1 MSGHSHYDT
10 IKRQKE
16 GKDAKRGNLFSKLSK
31 MITIAIKTGGSSN
44 PETNFK
50 LRVAIDQAKSF
61 NMPKENIERILKSA
75 EDKLANVE
83 EITYEG
89 YGPQS
94 VSVIVETATDNK
106 NRTAQEV
113 KGMFEKAGGSMGG
126 PGSVS
131 FNFESKGYM
140 LLKKTDDVETQ
151 TLELIDLGVEDLEE
165 VDDGLEVFVPSN
177 LLRDVREKIQTAGFE
192 ILKMELK
199 MVPKNYIEIE
209 NEDKKQ
215 KVINFLE
222 TLEEH
227 DDVQRVFSN
236 F

>member
-50 LRVAIDQAKSF
+50 LRVAIDKAKSF
-61 NMPKENIERILKSA
+61 NMPKNNIERILKSA
-75 EDKLANVE
+75 DDKLANVE

-89 YGPQS
+89 FGPQK
-94 VSVIVETATDNK
+94 VLVMVETATDNK
-106 NRTAQEV
+106 NRTAQEI

-131 FNFESKGYM
+131 FNFESKGFV
-140 LLKKTDDVETQ
+140 LVEKSDDVETQ
-151 TLELIDLGVEDLEE
+151 TLELIDVGVEDIEE
-165 VDDGLEVFVPSN
+165 VEEGLEVFVPSSS
-177 LLRDVREKIQTAGFE
+177 LRDVREKIEKAGFK
-192 ILKMELK
+192 ILKMELR
-199 MVPKNYIEIE
+199 MVPINYMEIKDE
-209 NEDKKQ
+209 EKKE
-215 KVINFLE
+215 KIVKFLD

-227 DDVQRVFSN
+227 DDVQRVFAN

>member
-61 NMPKENIERILKSA
+61 NMPKDNIERILKSA
-75 EDKLANVE
+75 DDKLANVE

-89 YGPQS
+89 FGPQS

-106 NRTAQEV
+106 NRTAQEM

-131 FNFESKGYM
+131 FNFENKGYV
-140 LLKKTDDVETQ
+140 LVEKSNDTETQ
-151 TLELIDLGVEDLEE
+151 ILELIDVGVEDVEE
-165 VDDGLEVFVPSN
+165 VEDGLEVFIPANS
-177 LLRDVREKIQTAGFE
+177 LRDIREKIEEKGFK
-192 ILKMELK
+192 ITKMELR
-199 MVPKNYIEIE
+199 MVPKNYMEIE
-209 NEDKKQ
+209 NETKKE
-215 KVINFLE
+215 KIIKFLD

>member
-50 LRVAIDQAKSF
+50 LRVAIDKAKSF
-61 NMPKENIERILKSA
+61 NMPKNNIERILKSA
-75 EDKLANVE
+75 DDKLANVE

-89 YGPQS
+89 FGPQK
-94 VSVIVETATDNK
+94 VLVMVETATDNK
-106 NRTAQEV
+106 NRTAQEI

-131 FNFESKGYM
+131 FNFENKGFV
-140 LLKKTDDVETQ
+140 LVEKSDDVETQ
-151 TLELIDLGVEDLEE
+151 TLELIDVGVEDIEE
-165 VDDGLEVFVPSN
+165 VEEGLEVFVPSSS
-177 LLRDVREKIQTAGFE
+177 LRDVREKIEKAGFK
-192 ILKMELK
+192 ILKMELR
-199 MVPKNYIEIE
+199 MVPINYMEIKDE
-209 NEDKKQ
+209 EKKE
-215 KVINFLE
+215 KIVKFLD

-227 DDVQRVFSN
+227 DDVQRVFAN